1 MQSNVVNRSAT
12 PKTRSAMLS
21 LIALS
26 ITMSMMMAGCG
37 KANGQGEPPPAG
49 PPEVGTITVELER
62 LVLTTELPGRVSA
75 YLVSEVRP
83 QVSGLILRRTF
94 TEGQDV
100 REGQVLYEIDPAT
113 YQAAYDQAK
122 AAVAMAEAILPAIRS
137 RAERFEGLI
146 KIHAIGQQE
155 FDDAA
160 AALQQ
165 AEAALMVSKAAAETA
180 RINLSYAPVKA
191 PISGRIGKSGITV
204 GALVTAY
211 QPVSLATIQTL
222 DPIYVDLT
230 QSTTELLRLRRHI
243 EDGVLGHDE
252 TKQNE
257 VELILEDGTAYP
269 LKGTLQFRDVM
280 VSPSTGSVILRVV
293 FPNPERVLLPGMFVR
308 ARVREGVKEGAILI
322 PQEGVSR
329 DPKGNPLALVVDP
342 ASGKAE
348 QRMLTLDRAIGARW
362 LVSSGLSLGDR
373 VIVEGMQRVRSG
385 DAVKAVPFDQDATQ
399 PGAPDDNPP
408 PTAESD

>member
-1 MQSNVVNRSAT
+1 MSQIEFHKSAT
-12 PKTRSAMLS
+12 PTARLATVLV
-21 LIALS
+21 IALS
-26 ITMSMMMAGCG
+26 ISLSILQAGCG
-37 KANGQGEPPPAG
+37 RPHGPGGPPQGG
-49 PPEVGTITVELER
+49 TPEVGVVTVQPER
-62 LVLTTELPGRVSA
+62 VVLTTELPGRVSA

-83 QVSGLILRRTF
+83 QVSGLILKRLF
-94 TEGQDV
+94 IEGQDV
-100 REGQVLYEIDPAT
+100 QEGDVLYEIDPAT

-122 AAVAMAEAILPAIRS
+122 AAVAMAEASLPAIRS
-137 RAERFEGLI
+137 RAERFKGLLEI
-146 KIHAIGQQE
+146 NAVGQQE

-160 AALQQ
+160 AALAQ
-165 AEAALMVSKAAAETA
+165 AEAALMVSKAAAEMA

-204 GALVTAY
+204 GALVIAY

-230 QSTTELLRLRRHI
+230 QSTTELFRLRRHI

-257 VELILEDGTAYP
+257 VELILEDGTSYP

-280 VSPSTGSVILRVV
+280 VSPTTGSVILRVV
-293 FPNPERVLLPGMFVR
+293 FPNPDRVLLPGMFVR

-322 PQEGVSR
+322 PQEGVGR
-329 DPKGNPLALVVDP
+329 DPKGSPFALVVDP
-342 ASGKAE
+342 AAGTAE
-348 QRMLTLDRAIGARW
+348 QRMLTLDRAIGAKW
-362 LVSSGLSLGDR
+362 LVSSGLSPGDR
-373 VIVEGMQRVRSG
+373 VIVEGMQRVRPG
-385 DAVKAVPFDQDATQ
+385 TAVKAVSFDEDATR
-399 PGAPDDNPP
+399 PAAPNDNPP